1 MALVA
6 ACAIPDLPPPQVDL
20 HTPELLLALVAAH
33 RHLAELKGCSASI
46 PNQDILIN
54 NLMLQEAK
62 ASSEVESFVT
72 TQDELFQADLHIAE
86 AISPAANTAQQ
97 TVQLVSGMRELMAE
111 TIRRMRADLPKL
123 YSQDL
128 LNNLLN
134 NLFRHPYT
142 RIEYVQRDLNITR
155 QTAVRYLRQ
164 LVEVGLVQE
173 QSQGKHLY
181 FINQPLVDLLT
192 EGEYVSR

>member
-6 ACAIPDLPPPQVDL
+6 TCAIPDLPPPQVDL

-54 NLMLQEAK
+54 TLVLQEAK
-62 ASSEVESFVT
+62 ASSEVESFIT

-86 AISPAANTAQQ
+86 AISPVADTAQQ

-111 TIRRMRADLPKL
+111 TKRRMRADLPKL
-123 YSQDL
+123 YSQD
-128 LNNLLN
+128 LLN